1 MAVVLHGRVIVV
13 TWTPD
18 GVSDYECEKAF
29 RLVSEQPVC
38 LLVFRLGDHL
48 HVGIPAIHFTQKAVG
63 MAILFHNLNTYFFCN
78 TYFF

>member
-18 GVSDYECEKAF
+18 GVSDYECEKAV

-48 HVGIPAIHFTQKAVG
+48 HVSIPAIHFTQKAIG
-63 MAILFHNLNTYFFCN
+63 MAILVQYP
-78 TYFF
+78 